1 MSSLG
6 RLCRITLPK
15 QQQLQN
21 QKIRLASTQFV
32 AGRKGYALGFEAP
45 EGTRE
50 NVKTAKKRRDLGNSL
65 PSHLEGTR
73 PVAALETTS
82 PKKLYRR
89 ELKVTRHKYARELLE
104 KHGQRQM
111 KSAEKLA
118 MTEAKDKQSKEAFV
132 SAKKQQQ
139 AHEQEVVE
147 LLDLKATE
155 KAKTDRNQIRIANR
169 LQLEEAQRNTRRKQL
184 LKLYTS
190 TESFVTL
197 DNLDAKVDA
206 VMTSEGRSFHEDFNE
221 LMHST
226 STIQAEIE
234 QRKAQLKEVMGL

>member
-6 RLCRITLPK
+6 RLCRIALPK
-15 QQQLQN
+15 QHQQQ
-21 QKIRLASTQFV
+21 QIRLASTQFV
-32 AGRKGYALGFEAP
+32 AGRKGYAPGFEAP

-50 NVKTAKKRRDLGNSL
+50 NTKTINKRRELGNSL
-65 PSHLEGTR
+65 PSHLEGT
-73 PVAALETTS
+73 TQSTTSSTS
-82 PKKLYRR
+82 PKKLYRQ

-104 KHGQRQM
+104 KHGKRQM
-111 KSAEKLA
+111 QSAEKLA
-118 MTEAKDKQSKEAFV
+118 MTEAKDKQSKEALI

-147 LLDLKATE
+147 LLDLETIKNNQ
-155 KAKTDRNQIRIANR
+155 TDRNQKRLVNR
-169 LQLEEAQRNTRRKQL
+169 LQLEETQRNTRRKQL
-184 LKLYTS
+184 LKLYTN
-190 TESFVTL
+190 TDSFVTL

-226 STIQAEIE
+226 STVQSEIE

>member
-6 RLCRITLPK
+6 RLCRIALPK
-15 QQQLQN
+15 QHQQ
-21 QKIRLASTQFV
+21 IRLASTQFV
-32 AGRKGYALGFEAP
+32 AGRKGYAPGFEAP

-50 NVKTAKKRRDLGNSL
+50 NTKTANKRRDLGNSL
-65 PSHLEGTR
+65 PSHLEGTK
-73 PVAALETTS
+73 PTSTKETTTS
-82 PKKLYRR
+82 PKKLYRQ
-89 ELKVTRHKYARELLE
+89 ELKVTRHKYAQ

-118 MTEAKDKQSKEAFV
+118 MTEAKDKQSKEALI

-147 LLDLKATE
+147 LLDLETIE
-155 KAKTDRNQIRIANR
+155 KGQTDRNQKRLVNR

-184 LKLYTS
+184 LKLYANTD
-190 TESFVTL
+190 SFVTL

-221 LMHST
+221 LMHNT
-226 STIQAEIE
+226 STIQSEIE

>member
-6 RLCRITLPK
+6 RLCRIALPK
-15 QQQLQN
+15 QQHQ
-21 QKIRLASTQFV
+21 IRLASTQFV
-32 AGRKGYALGFEAP
+32 AGRKGYAPGFEAP

-50 NVKTAKKRRDLGNSL
+50 NTKTANKRRDLGNSL
-65 PSHLEGTR
+65 PSHLEGTK
-73 PVAALETTS
+73 PSSAKETTS
-82 PKKLYRR
+82 PKKLYRQ

-111 KSAEKLA
+111 ESAEKLA
-118 MTEAKDKQSKEAFV
+118 MTEAKDKQSKEALL
-132 SAKKQQQ
+132 SAKKQHQ

-147 LLDLKATE
+147 LLNLETIE
-155 KAKTDRNQIRIANR
+155 KGQTDRNQKRLVNR

-184 LKLYTS
+184 LKLYANTD
-190 TESFVTL
+190 SFVTL

-226 STIQAEIE
+226 STIQSEIE

>member
-6 RLCRITLPK
+6 RFCRIALPK
-15 QQQLQN
+15 HKQLQT
-21 QKIRLASTQFV
+21 QQIRLASTQFV
-32 AGRKGYALGFEAP
+32 AGRQGYAPGFEAP

-50 NVKTAKKRRDLGNSL
+50 NIKTVKKRRDLGNSL

-73 PVAALETTS
+73 PVPAMETTS
-82 PKKLYRR
+82 PKKSYRR

-104 KHGQRQM
+104 KHGQKQI

-118 MTEAKDKQSKEAFV
+118 MTEAMDKQSKEALS

-139 AHEQEVVE
+139 AHEQEIVE
-147 LLDLKATE
+147 LLDLKSTE
-155 KAKTDRNQIRIANR
+155 KANTDRNQVRTSNR
-169 LQLEEAQRNTRRKQL
+169 LELERAQRNTRRKQL
-184 LKLYTS
+184 LKLYTN

-197 DNLDAKVDA
+197 DNLDAKIDA
-206 VMTSEGRSFHEDFNE
+206 VMTSEGRSFHDDFNE

-226 STIQAEIE
+226 STLQAEIE
-234 QRKAQLKEVMGL
+234 QRKAQLKEAMGL

>member
-6 RLCRITLPK
+6 RLCRIALPK
-15 QQQLQN
+15 QHQQ
-21 QKIRLASTQFV
+21 IRLASTQFV
-32 AGRKGYALGFEAP
+32 AGRKGYAPGFEAP

-50 NVKTAKKRRDLGNSL
+50 NTKTANKRRDLGNSL
-65 PSHLEGTR
+65 PSHLEGTK
-73 PVAALETTS
+73 PTSTKETTTS
-82 PKKLYRR
+82 PKKLYRQ

-118 MTEAKDKQSKEAFV
+118 MTEAKDKQSKEALI

-147 LLDLKATE
+147 LLDLETIE
-155 KAKTDRNQIRIANR
+155 KGQTDRNQKRLVNR

-184 LKLYTS
+184 LKLYANTD
-190 TESFVTL
+190 SFVTL

-221 LMHST
+221 LMHNT
-226 STIQAEIE
+226 STIQSEIE